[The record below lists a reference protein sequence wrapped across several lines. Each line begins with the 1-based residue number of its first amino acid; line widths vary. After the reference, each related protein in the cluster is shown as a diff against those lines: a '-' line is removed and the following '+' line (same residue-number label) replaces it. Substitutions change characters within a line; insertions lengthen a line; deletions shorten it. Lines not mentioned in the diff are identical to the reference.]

1 MSKSMQFERFMRLA
15 GLLVVIAAIS
25 SILAAP
31 PRAHGKAYF
40 APQNEMITRCDAI
53 AVVNVTDVRET
64 EVKTPGFDYREV
76 AKAEV
81 EQVLKGS
88 LRKEI
93 TLHGSE
99 SFICAQVRFKPG
111 RHLVFLK
118 SQNGLLTG
126 SNWQF
131 SVRPIRGDRVEW
143 YTKTDG
149 LELSWQ
155 PLADVLKGILETI
168 SQRALAPAPAPR

>member
-1 MSKSMQFERFMRLA
+1 MRLA
-15 GLLVVIAAIS
+15 GLLIVISAIF

-31 PRAHGKAYF
+31 PPAHGKAYF
-40 APQNEMITRCDAI
+40 APQNEMITKCDAI
-53 AVVNVTDVRET
+53 AVVNIISVQET
-64 EVKTPGFDYREV
+64 ELKTPGFDYREV

-81 EQVLKGS
+81 EDVLKGS

-93 TLHGSE
+93 TIHGNE

-111 RHLVFLK
+111 RYLVFLE

-126 SNWQF
+126 ANWQF
-131 SVRPIRGDRVEW
+131 SARPIRVDKVEW
-143 YTKTDG
+143 YTKPDA

-155 PLADVLKGILETI
+155 PLNVVLKGVRESIL
-168 SQRALAPAPAPR
+168 QRELAPAQEQAQAQAPR